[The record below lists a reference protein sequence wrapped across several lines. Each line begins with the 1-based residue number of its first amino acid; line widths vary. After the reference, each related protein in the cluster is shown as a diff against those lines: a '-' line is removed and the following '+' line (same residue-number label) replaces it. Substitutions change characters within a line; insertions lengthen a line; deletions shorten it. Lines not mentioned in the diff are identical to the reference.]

1 MGAAK
6 RKRQNQVPTVYH
18 HTSTLRTNL
27 IWMSGVIEVEGKS
40 KEVFHPQLGEIRTD
54 AKVRRALK
62 DFPPVA
68 WFTTRIDVPKV
79 LMSTEIVFVDRE
91 TGELE
96 LDRLKTNAEIAN
108 ALSLNRIALGFPI
121 ADIPV
126 VPWPEHLGYRT
137 SEGQE
142 LNETARVV
150 GDNPDDWYISDTPV
164 DVLKASEVW
173 ISRSMMKPKLE
184 RFDWYLR
191 DVRRMVTLCRERKA
205 YIPPSWLTPEQGEG
219 LARRA
224 GLPVQR

>member
-6 RKRQNQVPTVYH
+6 RKRQNQVPTGSH
-18 HTSTLRTNL
+18 HPSTLRNNL

-96 LDRLKTNAEIAN
+96 LDRLKTNAEIPN
-108 ALSLNRIALGFPI
+108 ALSFNRIALAFPI
-121 ADIPV
+121 SHIP
-126 VPWPEHLGYRT
+126 R
-137 SEGQE
+137 
-142 LNETARVV
+142 
-150 GDNPDDWYISDTPV
+150 I
-164 DVLKASEVW
+164 
-173 ISRSMMKPKLE
+173 
-184 RFDWYLR
+184 
-191 DVRRMVTLCRERKA
+191 
-205 YIPPSWLTPEQGEG
+205 
-219 LARRA
+219 
-224 GLPVQR
+224 